1 MFDKIWLI
9 PLMPLIGVLIN
20 GLLGSRIEKFNKNII
35 HWVACGAVFISFV
48 ITCIIFIE
56 MLGLEPDQRL
66 YEFTCF
72 NWISSGVLKTYV
84 AYQVDPLSMFMC
96 MFVTGVG
103 FLIHIYSIGYMAHDE
118 GKYYRYFTYL
128 NLFMFSML
136 NLILANNYLLMFL
149 GWEGV
154 GLCSYLLIGFWF
166 SKEENAIAGKKA
178 FITNRIGDFCF
189 IVGMLMLFCGLGEH
203 GVWSFRFTEVFP
215 SVHLLSPTVITTIC
229 LLFFAGCT
237 AKSAQIPLFIWL
249 PDAMA
254 GPTPVSALIHAATMV
269 TSGIYMVARSNILFS
284 LSPTALMVVAWTGAL
299 TALLAASIGL
309 VQNDIKKVLA
319 YSTVSQLGYMFL
331 GLGVGAYA
339 AGMFHV
345 LTHAFFKALLFMGA
359 GSVIHAM
366 SGEQDM
372 RNMGGLRTKTP
383 ITFWTMAIAT
393 IAIVGLPPF
402 AGFFSKDE
410 ILWKTFSSGN
420 ILLWGVGAVAAGLT
434 AFYMSRLIFMTFF
447 NKCRASD
454 EVKHHIHESPKT
466 MTFPLIILAGLSM
479 IGGFLNVPHALK
491 YIGFLGEEKVHHLL
505 DPVIGLGP
513 GKILQKAGSTHGL
526 SETAHH
532 AAAPHHS
539 MTLEYGLMFLS
550 IAIALTGIYV
560 AYLMYMKNRDWP
572 KKLAARFATIH
583 KIIFNKWY
591 VDEIYAFLFVRPFH
605 ALSNFFWKGI
615 DIPII
620 DGIVNGIP
628 RLIGWSSNVLKY
640 IQSGHVQNYAVSI
653 VLGTLFLLIYYYLR
667 IIP

>member
-1 MFDKIWLI
+1 
-9 PLMPLIGVLIN
+9 
-20 GLLGSRIEKFNKNII
+20 
-35 HWVACGAVFISFV
+35 
-48 ITCIIFIE
+48 
-56 MLGLEPDQRL
+56 
-66 YEFTCF
+66 
-72 NWISSGVLKTYV
+72 
-84 AYQVDPLSMFMC
+84 
-96 MFVTGVG
+96 
-103 FLIHIYSIGYMAHDE
+103 
-118 GKYYRYFTYL
+118 
-128 NLFMFSML
+128 
-136 NLILANNYLLMFL
+136 
-149 GWEGV
+149 
-154 GLCSYLLIGFWF
+154 
-166 SKEENAIAGKKA
+166 
-178 FITNRIGDFCF
+178 
-189 IVGMLMLFCGLGEH
+189 
-203 GVWSFRFTEVFP
+203 
-215 SVHLLSPTVITTIC
+215 
-229 LLFFAGCT
+229 
-237 AKSAQIPLFIWL
+237 
-249 PDAMA
+249 
-254 GPTPVSALIHAATMV
+254 
-269 TSGIYMVARSNILFS
+269 
-284 LSPTALMVVAWTGAL
+284 
-299 TALLAASIGL
+299 
-309 VQNDIKKVLA
+309 
-319 YSTVSQLGYMFL
+319 
-331 GLGVGAYA
+331 
-339 AGMFHV
+339 
-345 LTHAFFKALLFMGA
+345 
-359 GSVIHAM
+359 
-366 SGEQDM
+366 M

-393 IAIVGLPPF
+393 IAIAGLPPF

-513 GKILQKAGSTHGL
+513 DKILQKAGSTHGL